1 MLERDAR
8 SRGATLAKRRSRKS
22 KQKVKVGHGGT
33 LDPLAEG
40 VLVIGIGKGTKLL
53 EGYLKGSKGY
63 RAGVELGYETNTLD
77 REGNVTATATF
88 DHVTKDTIQDSL
100 PRFVGD
106 ILQVPPIFSA
116 LKRNGKKLYQE
127 ARSGKTEDDLSIDP
141 RPVTIYKLEYLP
153 SPPPS
158 SSHDAAV
165 SSSGGQEEEQTNNQ
179 KIPSC
184 FGLEIECGGGTYIRS
199 LVRDLGRELGTCA
212 SMTSLV
218 RSKQG
223 PFGLEQAVKQE
234 DWTVEN
240 IYQAVEENNQWLEEE
255 KCTSSSLGDTSST
268 ME

>member
-1 MLERDAR
+1 MLSNAR
-8 SRGATLAKRRSRKS
+8 AADCARPLSGFSHEHSAQASRR
-22 KQKVKVGHGGT
+22 Q
-33 LDPLAEG
+33 
-40 VLVIGIGKGTKLL
+40 I
-53 EGYLKGSKGY
+53 
-63 RAGVELGYETNTLD
+63 
-77 REGNVTATATF
+77 
-88 DHVTKDTIQDSL
+88 
-100 PRFVGD
+100 
-106 ILQVPPIFSA
+106 
-116 LKRNGKKLYQE
+116 
-127 ARSGKTEDDLSIDP
+127 
-141 RPVTIYKLEYLP
+141 
-153 SPPPS
+153 
-158 SSHDAAV
+158 
-165 SSSGGQEEEQTNNQ
+165 NNQ
-179 KIPSC
+179 NNPSC